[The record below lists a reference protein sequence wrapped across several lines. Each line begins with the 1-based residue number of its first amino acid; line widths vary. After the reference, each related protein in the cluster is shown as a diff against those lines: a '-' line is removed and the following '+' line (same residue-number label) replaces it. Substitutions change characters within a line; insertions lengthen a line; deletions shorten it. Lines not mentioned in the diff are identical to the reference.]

1 MAVSVYLDASLLVA
15 LFTSDDAFTDRA
27 STFLAADLDVLVVS
41 DFAAAEFASV
51 MARLTR
57 MRRLTQAE
65 ALTVFTAFDAWRAR
79 AIQTAETMPQDIGA
93 AASFIRRLDMNLRT
107 PDAINIAIAHR
118 VGASLATFDSAM
130 ASNARTLGVA
140 VAAA

>member
-1 MAVSVYLDASLLVA
+1 MAVSVYLDTSLLVA
-15 LFTSDDAFTDRA
+15 LLTGDDAFTDRA
-27 STFLAADLDVLVVS
+27 SVFPAADPDVLVVS
-41 DFAAAEFASV
+41 DFAAAEFSSV

-65 ALTVFTAFDAWRAR
+65 ALAVFAAFDAWRAR
-79 AIQTAETMPQDIGA
+79 AIQSAVTLPQDIGA
-93 AASFIRRLDMNLRT
+93 AAAFLRRLDMNLRT

-118 VGASLATFDSAM
+118 VGAALATFDEAM
-130 ASNARTLGVA
+130 ASNARTLGMA